1 MIPDRTDFSSALGG
15 PAGQRIML
23 WLCMEFGVFDV
34 VADTDAQA
42 ALVRQCHR
50 DVVLRLIEASGYN
63 TLHFLALAVK
73 EIEDDVDANVT

>member
-1 MIPDRTDFSSALGG
+1 MTPDREDFSTALAG

-23 WLCMEFGVFDV
+23 WLCEEFGVFDV

-50 DVVLRLIEASGYN
+50 DVVLRLVEASGHN
-63 TLHFLALAVK
+63 IIQLLALAVK
-73 EIEDDVDANVT
+73 EIEDDVDADAT